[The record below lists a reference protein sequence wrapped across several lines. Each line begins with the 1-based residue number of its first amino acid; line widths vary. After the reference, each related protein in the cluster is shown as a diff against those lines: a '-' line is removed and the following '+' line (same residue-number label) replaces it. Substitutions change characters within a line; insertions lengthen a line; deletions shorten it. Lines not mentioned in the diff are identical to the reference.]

1 MPFEKIIPLV
11 IFFTVFVTVVSTVVY
26 TNRLRLVR
34 RRLAAAPVSFVL
46 RKEKLNPARAIVA
59 KNFDEK
65 FFKLEPDARSLLR
78 MDLIRAGFFKSDAV
92 AVYLSARFLLMIAL
106 PTIGL
111 IYGAVLLPTGSILE
125 QLLLSGLLFVLAMYG
140 PSAYL
145 SRRQSALEADFR
157 NSFPDM
163 MDWLLVCV
171 DAGLSLEAAIDRVA
185 SEIAFFSPAL
195 GVNLTLVGAE
205 VRAGRSTIEALQ
217 SFSER
222 VRIEEAAS
230 LVTLMRQSV
239 ELGTSVGRA
248 LRIFSEEMRDR
259 RMMRAEERAHQL
271 PVKLM
276 IPLSI
281 FIFPNIM
288 LVLFLPMVVGFL
300 KTGLIPQIQ

>member
-1 MPFEKIIPLV
+1 MVFIS
-11 IFFTVFVTVVSTVVY
+11 VFVAVLSAFVY
-26 TNRLRLVR
+26 ANRVRLVR
-34 RRLAAAPVSFVL
+34 RRLAAAPGSLFS
-46 RKEKLNPARAIVA
+46 RKERMNPARAVVA
-59 KNFDEK
+59 KNFDER
-65 FFKLEPDARSLLR
+65 FFRLEPDARSLLR
-78 MDLIRAGFFKSDAV
+78 MELIRAGFFTSDAV
-92 AVYLSARFLLMIAL
+92 AVYLSVRFVLMIAL

-111 IYGAVLLPTGSILE
+111 IYGAVLLPTGSFME
-125 QLLLSGLLFVLAMYG
+125 QLLLCGLLLVLAMFG
-140 PSAYL
+140 PNAYIK
-145 SRRQSALEADFR
+145 RRQNALELELR

-171 DAGLSLEAAIDRVA
+171 DAGLSLEAAIDKVA
-185 SEIAFFSPAL
+185 SEMAFFSPAL

-222 VRIEEAAS
+222 VRIEEATS

-259 RMMRAEERAHQL
+259 RMARAEERAHQL

-288 LVLFLPMVVGFL
+288 LVLFLPIVVRFL
-300 KTGLIPQIQ
+300 KTGFIPQIN

>member
-1 MPFEKIIPLV
+1 MAV
-11 IFFTVFVTVVSTVVY
+11 MSAFVY
-26 TNRLRLVR
+26 ANRMRLVR
-34 RRLAAAPVSFVL
+34 RRLSAVPVSFVTT
-46 RKEKLNPARAIVA
+46 KEKVNPARALVA

-65 FFKLEPDARSLLR
+65 YFKLEPNARNVLR
-78 MDLIRAGFFKSDAV
+78 MDLIKAGYFSSDAV
-92 AVYLSARFLLMIAL
+92 PVYLAVRFGLMLGMPA
-106 PTIGL
+106 IGL
-111 IYGAVLLPTGSILE
+111 FYGAIVLPTGSLPE
-125 QLLLSGLLFVLAMYG
+125 QLLLCGLLFVLASYG
-140 PSAYL
+140 PNAYL
-145 SRRQSALEADFR
+145 KRRQGKLQMEFR
-157 NSFPDM
+157 NAFPDM

-185 SEIAFFSPAL
+185 SEMAFFSPAL

-222 VRIEEAAS
+222 VQIEEAES

-259 RMMRAEERAHQL
+259 RMSRAEERAHQL

-276 IPLSI
+276 IPLSM

-288 LVLFLPMVVGFL
+288 LVLFLPIVVRFM
-300 KTGLIPQIQ
+300 KTGLIPQIN